1 MYWHSVRAGLSEYV
15 ASSYS
20 LDAMYEELKSSD
32 TSFFSISGIH
42 GRPYVEWN
50 GVQVPGKRGYCVH
63 GTEQFPT
70 WHRPYVALLEQQI
83 QQHAIEIAGQYIV
96 DQAGWQ
102 LAALSLRQPY
112 WDWADPAGIFPSA
125 LEQVLSQDEVSILL
139 PPQAQEGM
147 FRNPFYW
154 YPFKAGET
162 DALSAPTSVDLG
174 PFSIWQKT
182 LRHPTTQEA
191 DATSDISSLKETLKS
206 REAGIRYDTERLF
219 SLNTWKEFSV
229 ENETTN
235 SLEAIHGEIHD
246 LVGRLVRGGHMSKVA
261 FAAFDPIFYMHH
273 AQVDRLVAMW
283 YAQHQLWAPNADH
296 PPFRKF
302 QDAFWASEDIR
313 QTEVFNYRYLPG
325 NVSGL
330 SEGDSIR
337 EWTVRIRCKKFE
349 VGGNFSVLLF
359 LKDSEDPE
367 DPEVP
372 DVPPLPANPNK
383 WFFAPTFIGAFDTF
397 VNDTPEECTNCQE
410 HAQDIISGF
419 VHINESITK
428 NRYAG
433 TLDPVVVE
441 PFLTKRLNWRV
452 LKADGTEVDISSSFT
467 SLVVDV
473 MATPLTRRVGVPFP
487 EAGEP
492 VIFDGITRGKPGGSA
507 LVLSQ

>member
-1 MYWHSVRAGLSEYV
+1 MGTKCRFVRSF
-15 ASSYS
+15 SPSY
-20 LDAMYEELKSSD
+20 
-32 TSFFSISGIH
+32 
-42 GRPYVEWN
+42 
-50 GVQVPGKRGYCVH
+50 
-63 GTEQFPT
+63 
-70 WHRPYVALLEQQI
+70 
-83 QQHAIEIAGQYIV
+83 
-96 DQAGWQ
+96 
-102 LAALSLRQPY
+102 
-112 WDWADPAGIFPSA
+112 
-125 LEQVLSQDEVSILL
+125 VLS
-139 PPQAQEGM
+139 G
-147 FRNPFYW
+147 N
-154 YPFKAGET
+154 T
-162 DALSAPTSVDLG
+162 DSFNL
-174 PFSIWQKT
+174 
-182 LRHPTTQEA
+182 
-191 DATSDISSLKETLKS
+191 
-206 REAGIRYDTERLF
+206 
-219 SLNTWKEFSV
+219 
-229 ENETTN
+229 
-235 SLEAIHGEIHD
+235 
-246 LVGRLVRGGHMSKVA
+246 
-261 FAAFDPIFYMHH
+261 
-273 AQVDRLVAMW
+273 
-283 YAQHQLWAPNADH
+283 ADH

-452 LKADGTEVDISSSFT
+452 LKVGIVTTGFARDLSFT
-467 SLVVDV
+467 KSLF
-473 MATPLTRRVGVPFP
+473 LLS
-487 EAGEP
+487 
-492 VIFDGITRGKPGGSA
+492 GGWYRS
-507 LVLSQ
+507 